1 MEKTNDQRCINAL
14 KAVLYRYYPELSFG
28 FIGYKECALCMLEE
42 NGEWHVFE
50 AERGN
55 RYKEEVFPC
64 VIESCIAMIRRVAF
78 QPDEITRREFEF
90 LDRYKG
96 NVVVAKNLSANQQVE
111 LLTKIINDEIEIL
124 DSLPKD
130 EAKKRALKNLYG
142 AGIVDEDGNYTEP
155 YKILGEVNNEAGSV
169 DKMTELPV
177 ELDKETN

>member
-1 MEKTNDQRCINAL
+1 M
-14 KAVLYRYYPELSFG
+14 
-28 FIGYKECALCMLEE
+28 
-42 NGEWHVFE
+42 
-50 AERGN
+50 
-55 RYKEEVFPC
+55 
-64 VIESCIAMIRRVAF
+64 ESCIAMIRRVAF

-96 NVVVAKNLSANQQVE
+96 NVVVEKNLSANQQVE

-130 EAKKRALKNLYG
+130 KAKKRALKNLYG

-155 YKILGEVNNEAGSV
+155 YKILGEVDNEAGSV
-169 DKMTELPV
+169 DEMTELPE